1 MTAVTRTERGERK
14 RRDVLDATLRV
25 LAREGPRAV
34 THRAVATEVGTSV
47 RATTYYFESREAL
60 LEAALRHYAERA
72 MARFDELASLFV
84 AEQSTSKT
92 SRKEETIAL
101 AASVLTASI
110 ASDLA
115 DPVGGLV
122 AEVELILEIARR
134 PALEDAYAA
143 WQSKLEAMLEAHAS
157 TLGSSTP
164 ALDARL
170 VLATLRGLELEALAR
185 PTHRRTDGEIRAVF
199 ERLLGAIAAGTPT
212 PPAGRRAAQR

>member
-1 MTAVTRTERGERK
+1 MTTIARTERGERK

-34 THRAVATEVGTSV
+34 THRAVALEVGTSV

-60 LEAALRHYAERA
+60 LEAALRHYAGRA
-72 MARFDELASLFV
+72 MARFDEIAALFV
-84 AEQSTSKT
+84 AQPATRGT
-92 SRKEETIAL
+92 PRKEETVRL
-101 AASVLTASI
+101 AASLLTASI

-122 AEVELILEIARR
+122 AEIELILEIARR

-143 WQSKLEAMLEAHAS
+143 WQTKLEGMLEAHARS
-157 TLGSSTP
+157 LGSPSP

-185 PTHRRTDGEIRAVF
+185 PSRRRSETELHDVF
-199 ERLLGAIAAGTPT
+199 ARLLAAIS
-212 PPAGRRAAQR
+212 PASPRRERRR